1 MFVMSLLPSGNREK
15 AVIRLMASWLDSRLS
30 CSTGSLGKVV
40 QPCSP
45 ELSGTPQGLTAVP
58 AAEYEGAQ
66 GAQVQP
72 EGCVVPCL
80 GGQQAQRGVK
90 VERSKRSMK
99 AQIQMRRCRFGGHTR
114 FGNPGTRNSSDDPKI
129 AKVS

>member
-80 GGQQAQRGVK
+80 GGQQVPTRCQGGALQ
-90 VERSKRSMK
+90 EIHESPNPNASL
-99 AQIQMRRCRFGGHTR
+99 QIWGTHAVWKPGH
-114 FGNPGTRNSSDDPKI
+114 S
-129 AKVS
+129 